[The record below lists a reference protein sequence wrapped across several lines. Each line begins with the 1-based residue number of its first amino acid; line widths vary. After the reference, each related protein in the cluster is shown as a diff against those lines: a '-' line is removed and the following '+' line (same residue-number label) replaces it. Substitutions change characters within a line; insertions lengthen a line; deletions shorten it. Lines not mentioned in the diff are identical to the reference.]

1 MIKNKQHIEPTS
13 IDIDFKSYYFHY
25 TKDYVEFLSIKNDIP
40 LEEAT
45 KLFGKGWNVFGE
57 RGFGSGKFRD
67 FTTFFSDAFAFKH
80 GNSKDEIY
88 NTYRFHA
95 LIDFFRILSYPIMDT
110 ERDISLYT
118 EMVNYLA
125 SRYNNTK
132 EIVIVDYGCGLAHIT
147 VTLCKLLKKVNI
159 RPKLVCIDIDR
170 FIFKEFLEF
179 IANKYDY
186 DYEFIDVN
194 EDNPFP
200 TIPKFDLIQVK
211 DVLEHIYEPE
221 KVIDNINDSIKDN
234 GIVSATTDDEGPE
247 LMHVSR
253 DLQGVRD
260 KLDKYGFKTSNKSW
274 FNRGYIYQK

>member
-1 MIKNKQHIEPTS
+1 MEPLNPLKGPSITLPLS
-13 IDIDFKSYYFHY
+13 PELKGIDIDFKSYYFHY
-25 TKDYVEFLSIKNDIP
+25 TKDYVEFLSIKNNIP

-95 LIDFFRILSYPIMDT
+95 LIDFFRILSYHIMDT

-159 RPKLVCIDIDR
+159 KSY
-170 FIFKEFLEF
+170 FNKTIFWVFR
-179 IANKYDY
+179 
-186 DYEFIDVN
+186 
-194 EDNPFP
+194 NP
-200 TIPKFDLIQVK
+200 LA
-211 DVLEHIYEPE
+211 
-221 KVIDNINDSIKDN
+221 
-234 GIVSATTDDEGPE
+234 ATT
-247 LMHVSR
+247 
-253 DLQGVRD
+253 Q
-260 KLDKYGFKTSNKSW
+260 
-274 FNRGYIYQK
+274 